1 MTSSKTTLP
10 AIAIVTST
18 YARHQDDPQVPWMR
32 QQVNRLR
39 ERGHNVQIFAPSF
52 KGLGTHEIDGVKVN
66 RFRYCPF
73 FSKWEDLTH
82 DEGAPNK
89 KKNLAFKIR
98 VLCYLFFGALS
109 IFWWCL
115 RNKVRVLHIH
125 WPFPH
130 GVWGVLPK
138 LLLGVKVVSMSHGAE
153 LALARNSSRIS
164 KVLSWLLR
172 HSDASCVNS
181 SHTANEVKKVSG
193 LTSLITPYGATV
205 QAKSNDSAAANRIP
219 TLLFC
224 GRLIQRKGID
234 VLLRAMGRVLED
246 REVKLVITGEG
257 DRKAEW
263 QKLSSSLGLDSSV
276 RFAGF
281 VSDEELAGLYQTS
294 DLYVHPAIF
303 DDKGDTE
310 GLGVVLI
317 EALAHKLPVVASSV
331 GGIVDVI
338 KHEETGLLVPEKDEA
353 ALARAI
359 LRILDDPALATELGE
374 KGFAHTREFFD
385 WDRIT
390 TELENI
396 YRDVLAISPAPL
408 ATATV
413 QA

>member
-1 MTSSKTTLP
+1 MTTSKKSLP
-10 AIAIVTST
+10 AIAVVTST
-18 YARHQDDPQVPWMR
+18 YARSQDDPQVPWMR
-32 QQVNRLR
+32 QQVNRLH
-39 ERGHNVQIFAPSF
+39 ERGHDIQVFAPSF
-52 KGLGTHEIDGVKVN
+52 KGLGTHGIDGVRVN
-66 RFRYCPF
+66 RFRYCLA
-73 FSKWEDLTH
+73 KWEDLTH

-89 KKNLAFKIR
+89 EKNLAFKIR

-109 IFWWCL
+109 VFWWCL

-130 GVWGVLPK
+130 GLWGVLPK
-138 LLLGVKVVSMSHGAE
+138 YFLGVKVVAMSHGAE
-153 LALARNSSRIS
+153 LAIARNSGSVR

-181 SHTANEVKKVSG
+181 SHTANEVKNVSG

-205 QAKSNDSAAANRIP
+205 QARAHSAASVNDTP

-234 VLLRAMGRVLED
+234 VLLRAMVQVLGE
-246 REVKLVITGEG
+246 RPVKLVITGEG
-257 DRKAEW
+257 DRKPEW
-263 QKLSSSLGLDSSV
+263 QKLCSSLGLDSSV

-281 VSDEELAGLYQTS
+281 VSDAELAELYRTS

-338 KHEETGLLVPEKDEA
+338 KHGETGLLVPEKDEA
-353 ALARAI
+353 ALAQAI
-359 LRILDDPALATELGE
+359 LKVLDDPALARGLGE
-374 KGFAHTREFFD
+374 RGFAHTQRFFD

-390 TELENI
+390 SEMENI
-396 YRDVLAISPAPL
+396 YGDVLMGIEPSILFEASRA
-408 ATATV
+408 
-413 QA
+413 

>member
-1 MTSSKTTLP
+1 MASSNTTLP
-10 AIAIVTST
+10 AIAVVTST
-18 YARHQDDPQVPWMR
+18 YARNQDDPQVPWMR
-32 QQVNRLR
+32 QQVNRLQ
-39 ERGHNVQIFAPSF
+39 ERGHDVQVFAPSF

-73 FSKWEDLTH
+73 LKWEDLTH

-89 KKNLAFKIR
+89 KKNLAFKMR
-98 VLCYLFFGALS
+98 LLCYLFFGALS
-109 IFWWCL
+109 VFWWCL

-130 GVWGVLPK
+130 GIWGVLPK

-153 LALARNSSRIS
+153 LALARNSTGIS

-205 QAKSNDSAAANRIP
+205 QAKENHKASTNRIP

-224 GRLIQRKGID
+224 GRLIQRKGIN
-234 VLLRAMGRVLED
+234 VLLHAMGKVLAE

-257 DRKAEW
+257 DRKVEW

-276 RFAGF
+276 RFTGF
-281 VSDEELAGLYQTS
+281 VSDNELADLYQTS

-303 DDKGDTE
+303 DDKGNTE

-317 EALAHKLPVVASSV
+317 EALAHKLPVVASEV

-353 ALARAI
+353 ALAEAI
-359 LRILDDPALATELGE
+359 LRVDNYDLAAELGE
-374 KGFAHTREFFD
+374 KGFAHTQQFFD

-390 TELENI
+390 NELEAI
-396 YRDVLAISPAPL
+396 YRDVLRGTVLTPSL
-408 ATATV
+408 ETAK
-413 QA
+413 A

>member
-1 MTSSKTTLP
+1 MTTQKKSLP
-10 AIAIVTST
+10 AIAVVTST
-18 YARHQDDPQVPWMR
+18 YARSQNDPQVPWMR
-32 QQVNRLR
+32 QQVNRLH
-39 ERGHNVQIFAPSF
+39 ERGHDIQVFAPSF

-66 RFRYCPF
+66 RFRYCL
-73 FSKWEDLTH
+73 SRWEDLTH

-89 KKNLAFKIR
+89 KKNLAFKMR
-98 VLCYLFFGALS
+98 VLCYLFLGALS
-109 IFWWCL
+109 VFWWCL

-138 LLLGVKVVSMSHGAE
+138 FFLGVKVVSMSHGAE
-153 LALARNSSRIS
+153 LAIARNSGPVR

-181 SHTANEVKKVSG
+181 SHTGNEVFKISG
-193 LTSLITPYGATV
+193 LKSLITPYGATV
-205 QAKSNDSAAANRIP
+205 QAKAHRTPEVNEIP

-234 VLLRAMGRVLED
+234 VLLRAMVQVLGE

-263 QKLSSSLGLDSSV
+263 QKLCTSLGLDSSV

-281 VSDEELAGLYQTS
+281 VSDEELADLYRTS
-294 DLYVHPAIF
+294 DVYVHPAIF

-317 EALAHKLPVVASSV
+317 EALAHKLPVVASNV

-338 KHEETGLLVPEKDEA
+338 QHEETGLLVPEKDEA
-353 ALARAI
+353 ALAQAI
-359 LRILDDPALATELGE
+359 LRVLDDPELGR
-374 KGFAHTREFFD
+374 KLGQQGFAHTLRFFD

-390 TELENI
+390 NEMEII
-396 YRDVLAISPAPL
+396 YRDVLMGFEPTGSLENA
-408 ATATV
+408 

>member
-1 MTSSKTTLP
+1 MTTPKNSLP
-10 AIAIVTST
+10 AIAVVTST
-18 YARHQDDPQVPWMR
+18 YARSKDDPQVPWMR
-32 QQVNRLR
+32 QQVNRLH
-39 ERGHNVQIFAPSF
+39 ERGHDIQVFAPSF

-66 RFRYCPF
+66 RFRYCL
-73 FSKWEDLTH
+73 SRWEDLTH

-109 IFWWCL
+109 VFWWCL

-130 GVWGVLPK
+130 GLWGVLPK
-138 LLLGVKVVSMSHGAE
+138 LFLGVKVVSMSHGAE
-153 LALARNSSRIS
+153 LAIARNSTAVRR
-164 KVLSWLLR
+164 VLSWLLR

-193 LTSLITPYGATV
+193 LTSLVTPYGATV
-205 QAKSNDSAAANRIP
+205 QAKAQSSHKVSEVP

-234 VLLRAMGRVLED
+234 VLLRAMVQVLGE

-263 QKLSSSLGLDSSV
+263 QKLSSSLGLDLFV

-281 VSDEELAGLYQTS
+281 VSDEELADLYRTS
-294 DLYVHPAIF
+294 DVYVHPAIF

-338 KHEETGLLVPEKDEA
+338 QHEKTGLLVPEKDEA
-353 ALARAI
+353 ALAQSI
-359 LRILDDPALATELGE
+359 LRILDNPELGRVLGE
-374 KGFAHTREFFD
+374 QGFAHTRRFFD

-390 TELENI
+390 DEMEII
-396 YRDVLAISPAPL
+396 YGDALMGFEPRVGLVVKRA
-408 ATATV
+408 
-413 QA
+413 